1 MQTAKHL
8 SQSLMSTAI
17 LLGLVALPVA
27 ASAASEAVHNNPG
40 SIKWGDAP
48 PSLP

>member
-1 MQTAKHL
+1 
-8 SQSLMSTAI
+8 MSMTI

-27 ASAASEAVHNNPG
+27 ASAASLAERVDPG

-48 PSLP
+48 PSLPKGGHDRRALW